1 MTGPLSAAPKRK
13 RPPLLVQLH
22 AALRQL
28 GLEPDEC
35 ELDHDPALGIRAVN
49 ADGTDWDPPQ
59 HDERYLVWR
68 PKREHDVK
76 TFGPGG
82 EKRITTAGG
91 DIHRIAKLR
100 RLTTE
105 QEEHRRRMLGKEP
118 GSQRPRSSRWPSRP
132 FSKRKQKG

>member
-1 MTGPLSAAPKRK
+1 MIKTTTTPKRK
-13 RPPLLVQLH
+13 PVPTRIQLH

-35 ELDHDPALGIRAVN
+35 ELDHDPALGTRAVN

-59 HDERYLVWR
+59 HDVRYLVWR
-68 PKREHDVK
+68 PEPGHKTK

-100 RLTTE
+100 RLTSE
-105 QEEHRRRMLGKEP
+105 QEEHRRRMLAKEP
-118 GSQRPRSSRWPSRP
+118 GAERPRSARWPSRP
-132 FSKRKQKG
+132 FPKRKQKG